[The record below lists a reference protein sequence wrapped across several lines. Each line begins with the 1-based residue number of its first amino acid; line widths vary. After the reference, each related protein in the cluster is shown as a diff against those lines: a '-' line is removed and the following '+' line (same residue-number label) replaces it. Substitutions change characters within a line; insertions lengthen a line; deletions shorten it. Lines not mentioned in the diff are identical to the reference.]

1 MSVFMLGLALVLTG
15 MMIGINQI
23 SSSSSA
29 NYAATTLL
37 LVTFTDTF
45 QYLLRQIIYS
55 QSLLLSYARVCEII
69 GLVTEKDLRN
79 GYDSAIGLKKE
90 VEAAQIEGDLHTM
103 WPIKPSLEFVGLSA
117 RYSPQLPLCLTNI
130 SFKVPKFSRI
140 GIVGRTGAGKSSIVQ
155 AIFRIIE
162 PEAGS
167 RYSIDNFNAMEVG
180 LHSLPQH
187 ISIIPQTSYLFKSS
201 IRLNVDPFDSASE
214 DEVWKALEES
224 GLRIYVKSVIDCLL
238 SFHISLTLISPIA
251 RIPSQS
257 DKNSCCAQHVP
268 C

>member
-90 VEAAQIEGDLHTM
+90 VEAA
-103 WPIKPSLEFVGLSA
+103 
-117 RYSPQLPLCLTNI
+117 
-130 SFKVPKFSRI
+130 
-140 GIVGRTGAGKSSIVQ
+140 
-155 AIFRIIE
+155 
-162 PEAGS
+162 
-167 RYSIDNFNAMEVG
+167 
-180 LHSLPQH
+180 
-187 ISIIPQTSYLFKSS
+187 
-201 IRLNVDPFDSASE
+201 
-214 DEVWKALEES
+214 
-224 GLRIYVKSVIDCLL
+224 
-238 SFHISLTLISPIA
+238 
-251 RIPSQS
+251 
-257 DKNSCCAQHVP
+257 
-268 C
+268 